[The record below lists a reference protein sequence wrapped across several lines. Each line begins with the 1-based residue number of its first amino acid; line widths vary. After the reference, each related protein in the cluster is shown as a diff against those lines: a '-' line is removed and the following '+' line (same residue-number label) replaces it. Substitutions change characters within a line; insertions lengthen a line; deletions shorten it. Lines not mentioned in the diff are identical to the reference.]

1 MTNLDA
7 LLNQYE
13 NGSLTRRDL
22 LAALALLVAAPAA
35 ANAAQAAAK
44 PWAP

>member
-7 LLNQYE
+7 LLKQYE

-22 LAALALLVAAPAA
+22 LAALILLVARRCRRARAKLAP
-35 ANAAQAAAK
+35 
-44 PWAP
+44 